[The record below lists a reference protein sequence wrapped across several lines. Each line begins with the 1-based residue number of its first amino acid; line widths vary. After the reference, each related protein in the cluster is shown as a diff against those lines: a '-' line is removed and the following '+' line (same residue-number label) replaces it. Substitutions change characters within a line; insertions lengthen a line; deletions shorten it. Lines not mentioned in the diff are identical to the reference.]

1 MRPTAISPPRYAS
14 GFCPAFSSHDN
25 SLRICALPQ
34 RQGFANITAAVKEQ
48 HDGFG
53 HAGGIGDA
61 ERFVRSARAGAH
73 PFCLQ
78 SFLVQTHVHP
88 LGAASGPATI
98 SISAPHDGKAPLDAD
113 HCLLCQEYVHA
124 GAYVTPAAAAVL
136 PPSIAVSVVALSE
149 APFLLARQ
157 ISRNWMGRAPPR
169 A

>member
-1 MRPTAISPPRYAS
+1 MAS
-14 GFCPAFSSHDN
+14 G
-25 SLRICALPQ
+25 
-34 RQGFANITAAVKEQ
+34 T
-48 HDGFG
+48 
-53 HAGGIGDA
+53 
-61 ERFVRSARAGAH
+61 RAGLATRNGSSVLRVLVLIA
-73 PFCLQ
+73 FCLQ